1 MIKHHFSSGV
11 YIREQTLEQFFAVDT
26 HAHNY
31 DHISVLV
38 SGVATVETNGTVATY
53 VGPAVI
59 EIKAGI
65 RHHIVAVTNI
75 VWMCI
80 HATSETNIALLE
92 KEL

>member
-11 YIREQTLEQFFAVDT
+11 YIREQTLKQFFAVNT

-31 DHISVLV
+31 DHMSVLV
-38 SGVATVETNGTVATY
+38 SGVAAVETNGTVATY
-53 VGPAVI
+53 TGPAVI

-65 RHHIVAVTNI
+65 HHHIVAVTDV

-80 HATSETNIALLE
+80 HATSETDIQLLE